1 MDSPQDKHGR
11 PVVVGSK
18 VRVLQFSRSFIDTL
32 PDDEAENV
40 RSMVGEVFE
49 VYEIDE
55 YGSPWVQ
62 KVWHLPEGQSN
73 SHSVALTS
81 SEMELVDESAL

>member
-1 MDSPQDKHGR
+1 MVTPKDKYGR

-18 VRVLQFSRSFIDTL
+18 VRVVQLARSFIDKL

-40 RSMVGEVFE
+40 RSMLGEVFE

-55 YGSPWVQ
+55 YGSPWVE
-62 KVWHLPEGQSN
+62 KVWHLPGGKSN
-73 SHSVALTS
+73 SHSVALAS